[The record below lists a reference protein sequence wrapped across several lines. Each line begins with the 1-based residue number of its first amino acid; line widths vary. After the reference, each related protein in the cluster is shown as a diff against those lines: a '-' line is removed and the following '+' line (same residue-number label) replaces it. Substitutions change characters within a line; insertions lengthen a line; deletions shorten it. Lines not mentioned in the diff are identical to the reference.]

1 MEYIVISE
9 TSLYDLKEIV
19 NEKLT
24 EGFKCQGG
32 IAAANLLDKNYFF
45 QAMIKDK

>member
-1 MEYIVISE
+1 MEYIVISN
-9 TSLYDLKEIV
+9 TSPYDLEKKV

-24 EGFKCQGG
+24 EGFKLQGG
-32 IAAANLLDKNYFF
+32 IAAGNLLGKDYYF